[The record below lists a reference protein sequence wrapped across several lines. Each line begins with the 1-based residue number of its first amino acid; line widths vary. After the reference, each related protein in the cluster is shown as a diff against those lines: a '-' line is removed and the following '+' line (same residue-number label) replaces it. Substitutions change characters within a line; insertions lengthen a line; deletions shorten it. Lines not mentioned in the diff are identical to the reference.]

1 MVTKK
6 VRCVT
11 AWRLD
16 GAPVGQQVMALL
28 PGGEE
33 RLPEVH
39 HTTPDPA
46 AADVVQQ
53 WPPDG
58 VVRLVTP
65 GDQKAS

>member
-1 MVTKK
+1 
-6 VRCVT
+6 
-11 AWRLD
+11 
-16 GAPVGQQVMALL
+16 MALL

-46 AADVVQQ
+46 AADAVQQ

-58 VVRLVTP
+58 AVRLVTP
-65 GDQKAS
+65 GGQKTSKDAWFLMSGV